1 MYIHI
6 CIYVIIWLFRLV
18 TSGQRP
24 SITADPVV
32 WQLVRL
38 LASYEDPTLK
48 SKIARLAKTLLEWQ
62 PDFQRQLMSKKK
74 AFEQAVQGRNN

>member
-1 MYIHI
+1 MYV
-6 CIYVIIWLFRLV
+6 CMYVIIWLFRLV
-18 TSGQRP
+18 SSGQRP

-62 PDFQRQLMSKKK
+62 PDFQRQLTSKKK